1 MRRTHR
7 NLRPEVYTI
16 RVHKPG
22 SCPARMAEGDCIRL
36 IGQVF
41 RADCQRF
48 CAFAMAEVA
57 PFVRRAQRLLDAG
70 KQKLPVEPIFCAH
83 CPEPANPAEFRLS
96 YRPLAEDG
104 GDGRFSE
111 LQRRGQLLKRFP
123 LLAPLPAA
131 TLGRIAEQLKT
142 VSYFPGRVVMRK
154 GQRGDQ
160 LFLVDR
166 GQVEV
171 VNDEGERL
179 AKIGPGECFGEMS
192 LLTSEPVS
200 ATIKALSEVH
210 LLGLSGRDFDA
221 LLTRNPAINAYFTR
235 LLSTRLKKS
244 SAAPHITEGMAGKL
258 DDFQVSDLMQALH
271 MTNRSGRLR
280 MQHDAAEVLLY
291 FQDGQPV
298 RIESLG
304 GAPVDPEEAVY
315 EAISWERGRFRFEK
329 LSGPV
334 ERSFHGDLMSLLL
347 EGMRRAD
354 ELRVAWGEDAAEQEQ
369 PR

>member
-16 RVHKPG
+16 SVHKPG
-22 SCPARMAEGDCIRL
+22 SCPARMAAGDCVRL

-41 RADCQRF
+41 RADCTRF

-57 PFVRRAQRLLDAG
+57 PFVRRGQRLLDAG
-70 KQKLPVEPIFCAH
+70 KKTLPVEPIFCSH

-96 YRPLAEDG
+96 YRPLSEDG
-104 GDGRFSE
+104 GAGHFSE

-123 LLAPLPAA
+123 LLAPLPGA
-131 TLGRIAEQLKT
+131 TLGRIAHQLKT
-142 VSYFPGRVVMRK
+142 VSYFPGRVILRK

-160 LFLVDR
+160 LFLIDR
-166 GQVEV
+166 GEVEV
-171 VNDEGERL
+171 VGEDGERL
-179 AKIGPGECFGEMS
+179 AKIGAGECFGEMS

-210 LLGLSGRDFDA
+210 LLGLAGRDFDA

-235 LLSTRLKKS
+235 LLSSRLKKS
-244 SAAPHITEGMAGKL
+244 SAAPHITEGMAGQL
-258 DDFQVSDLMQALH
+258 DDFQVSDLLQALH

-280 MQHDAAEVLLY
+280 MQHDAAEVDIFFLE
-291 FQDGQPV
+291 GQPV
-298 RIESLG
+298 RIEAHG
-304 GAPVDPEEAVY
+304 GAPEDPEEAVY

-329 LSGPV
+329 LAAKV
-334 ERSFHGDLMSLLL
+334 ERTFFGDLMSLLL
-347 EGMRRAD
+347 EGMRRTD
-354 ELRVAWGEDAAEQEQ
+354 ELRLAWGDDAVE
-369 PR
+369 